1 MSKSQD
7 LIRPF
12 WSPNNVVKLSMTC
25 LTGIGYDV
33 LGEIETT
40 SSYQCPPPSSYLCL
54 NVPTPAGFGR
64 RLPDWTHRRAPYRL
78 IVCPSTAVRYHR
90 PCNSRFL
97 VQGQG
102 AGTDYR
108 AKTPLPSKF

>member
-40 SSYQCPPPSSYLCL
+40 SSKLGHFQAISALL
-54 NVPTPAGFGR
+54 PA
-64 RLPDWTHRRAPYRL
+64 LTYVDQL
-78 IVCPSTAVRYHR
+78 
-90 PCNSRFL
+90 
-97 VQGQG
+97 